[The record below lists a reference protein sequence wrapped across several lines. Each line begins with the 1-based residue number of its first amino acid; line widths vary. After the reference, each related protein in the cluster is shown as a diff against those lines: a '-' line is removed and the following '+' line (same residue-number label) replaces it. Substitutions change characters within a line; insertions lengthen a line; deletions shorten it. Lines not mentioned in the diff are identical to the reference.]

1 MLIPILFAAG
11 LMSLVLLAVVVW
23 AFLELGLQERLRIWL
38 LRGTANRRSIVPL
51 VWLAAVV
58 FPVVVC
64 LGVWVF
70 SSLKLELWQVISF
83 LFPL

>member
-1 MLIPILFAAG
+1 MLILILFAAG

-38 LRGTANRRSIVPL
+38 LKGTANRRSIVPL
-51 VWLAAVV
+51 VWLSAVV
-58 FPVVVC
+58 FPIVVC
-64 LGVWVF
+64 LGFWVF
-70 SSLKLELWQVISF
+70 SSLELELWQVISF